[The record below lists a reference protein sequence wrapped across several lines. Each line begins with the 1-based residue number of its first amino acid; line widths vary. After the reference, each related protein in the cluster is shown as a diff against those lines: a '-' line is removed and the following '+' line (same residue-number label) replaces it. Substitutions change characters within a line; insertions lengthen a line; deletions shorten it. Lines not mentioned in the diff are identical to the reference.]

1 MELGF
6 LEKEMVRAGK
16 ALASESYGSD
26 EATFVLNQMTKL
38 ADMYKTISEAD
49 TNRNR
54 VDDAHDKDV
63 KELEIRESE
72 NKARNEL
79 EKQRLEV
86 ERTKTDIEQKRLTIE
101 ESKVALEKEKL
112 ASTNEIDKR
121 RSELDEKHLK
131 IDELKAEREYQ
142 DNIANRAQRNRE
154 TILGISKDMI
164 LAGLQIGVG
173 VASSITAVKFGQ
185 QILKFEETGTVVSW
199 AGKNVFPK
207 ILGKL
212 K

>member
-1 MELGF
+1 MELGIF
-6 LEKEMVRAGK
+6 EKEMARAGK
-16 ALASESYGSD
+16 ALSAESYGTD
-26 EATFVLNQMTKL
+26 EANQILGQMTKL
-38 ADMYKTISEAD
+38 ADIYKTISEAD

-79 EKQRLEV
+79 EKQRMELDK
-86 ERTKTDIEQKRLTIE
+86 TKTDIEQKRLTIE

-154 TILGISKDMI
+154 TILGISKDVI

-185 QILKFEETGTVVSW
+185 QILKFEETGAVVSW
-199 AGKNVFPK
+199 TGKNVFPK

>member
-1 MELGF
+1 MELGIF
-6 LEKEMVRAGK
+6 EKEMARAGK
-16 ALASESYGSD
+16 ALSAESYGTD
-26 EATFVLNQMTKL
+26 EANQILGQMTKL

-79 EKQRLEV
+79 EKQRMELDK
-86 ERTKTDIEQKRLTIE
+86 TKTDIEQKRLTIE

-131 IDELKAEREYQ
+131 IDELKAEHEYQ

-154 TILGISKDMI
+154 TILGISKDVI

-185 QILKFEETGTVVSW
+185 QILKFEETGAVVSW
-199 AGKNVFPK
+199 TGKNVFPK